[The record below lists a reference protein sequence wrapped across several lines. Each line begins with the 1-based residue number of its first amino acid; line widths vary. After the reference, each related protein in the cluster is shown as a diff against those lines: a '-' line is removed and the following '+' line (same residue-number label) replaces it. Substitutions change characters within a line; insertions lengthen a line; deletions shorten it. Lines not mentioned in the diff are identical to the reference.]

1 MLFFIFGRC
10 PKNCSMARKKLF
22 CPTLWVCSPPSP
34 PNSYAYA
41 IGVIKDDDL
50 FIYSFTCRVIA
61 AFAFCLEIVSA
72 CSSRQPFR
80 QCTTD
85 TTVISMIEP
94 T

>member
-10 PKNCSMARKKLF
+10 PKNCSIARKKIIL
-22 CPTLWVCSPPSP
+22 PDSGGLQPPVP

-41 IGVIKDDDL
+41 IGIIKDDDL
-50 FIYSFTCRVIA
+50 FIYSFTCRMIA